1 MILQALHDYYHR
13 LAEDPNVSIPPPGFA
28 PQKISFCLVLDQKGN
43 LLQVRDLREASGK
56 PKNWVVPSLGKK
68 RASGIEP
75 NFLWDKTDY
84 VLGACSPEEN
94 EKDKEKKKKR
104 ALDCW
109 EAFKKL
115 HHELGNGLDDEGM
128 AALLAFLDSWDP
140 NKAAELEYWDEM
152 AGTNLVFQLDGEL
165 NFLHEY
171 SILKRVWSNYWIQ
184 STKHQARCLVTGKV
198 ASVAQLHPV
207 IKGIMKKEAP
217 LVSFNLE
224 SSKSYGKEQSLN
236 APVTKA
242 IAFTYTTALNHLLAR
257 ESRQKV
263 TIGDA
268 TTVFWTEKPSLV
280 EDLLADL
287 FAGKWEKE
295 EQNAEDPGLKA
306 DLRLFL
312 EAIRDGK
319 QPHGIDP
326 TVPFFIL
333 GLAPN
338 ASRLA
343 VRFWHASTVGEMQER
358 IGRHFR
364 DLAIQRNYPDEPE
377 FPGMWQLL
385 VETAVQRKTD
395 NINPSLAGAFMRAIL
410 TGSPY
415 PQSLLSAVVGRTR
428 ADQTVNYFR
437 AAMIKACLV
446 RKFRILNHYPMEVT
460 MSLNKESTNTAYL
473 LGRLFAVLEKA
484 QRDALGQTVNATI
497 RDRYYSSAS
506 TTPAAV
512 FPLLIR
518 LA

>member
-1 MILQALHDYYHR
+1 M
-13 LAEDPNVSIPPPGFA
+13 
-28 PQKISFCLVLDQKGN
+28 
-43 LLQVRDLREASGK
+43 
-56 PKNWVVPSLGKK
+56 
-68 RASGIEP
+68 
-75 NFLWDKTDY
+75 
-84 VLGACSPEEN
+84 
-94 EKDKEKKKKR
+94 
-104 ALDCW
+104 
-109 EAFKKL
+109 
-115 HHELGNGLDDEGM
+115 
-128 AALLAFLDSWDP
+128 
-140 NKAAELEYWDEM
+140 
-152 AGTNLVFQLDGEL
+152 
-165 NFLHEY
+165 
-171 SILKRVWSNYWIQ
+171 
-184 STKHQARCLVTGKV
+184 
-198 ASVAQLHPV
+198 
-207 IKGIMKKEAP
+207 
-217 LVSFNLE
+217 
-224 SSKSYGKEQSLN
+224 
-236 APVTKA
+236 
-242 IAFTYTTALNHLLAR
+242 
-257 ESRQKV
+257 
-263 TIGDA
+263 TIGDT
-268 TTVFWTEKPSLV
+268 TTVFWTEKPSPV

-312 EAIRDGK
+312 EAVRDGK
-319 QPHGIDP
+319 QPYGIDP

-395 NINPSLAGAFMRAIL
+395 NINPSLAGALMRAIL

-518 LA
+518 LAQHHIQKAEYGFINDRMIEEIMAGIEKFPAHLSLDDQGLFALGYYHQRQDFYQKKNDQKS